1 MAEDKQVTEKSGQ
14 EAERNHIFRRLSRK
28 LFEPLAMGIIGLGI
42 VALLQPWVLYLHRK
56 GFLITGIGLAMF
68 IFFSHV
74 KPPPEKEVEEEDFSI
89 HAA

>member
-1 MAEDKQVTEKSGQ
+1 M
-14 EAERNHIFRRLSRK
+14 FRKLSNK

-42 VALLQPWVLYLHRK
+42 VSLLQPWVLYIHRK
-56 GFLITGIGLAMF
+56 GFLIMGIGLAMF

-74 KPPPEKEVEEEDFSI
+74 KPPVEEEEEEEDISI

>member
-1 MAEDKQVTEKSGQ
+1 MFKK
-14 EAERNHIFRRLSRK
+14 LSKK
-28 LFEPLAMGIIGLGI
+28 LFEPLAMAIIGLGI
-42 VALLQPWVLYLHRK
+42 VSLFQPWILLLHRK

-74 KPPPEKEVEEEDFSI
+74 KPPEEEIEEEDMSI

>member
-1 MAEDKQVTEKSGQ
+1 M
-14 EAERNHIFRRLSRK
+14 FRKLSNK

-42 VALLQPWVLYLHRK
+42 VSLLQPWVLYIRRK
-56 GFLITGIGLAMF
+56 GFLIMGIGLAMF

-74 KPPPEKEVEEEDFSI
+74 KPPVEEEEEEEDISI

>member
-1 MAEDKQVTEKSGQ
+1 M
-14 EAERNHIFRRLSRK
+14 FRKLSNK

-42 VALLQPWVLYLHRK
+42 VSLLQPWVLYIHRK
-56 GFLITGIGLAMF
+56 GFLIMGIGLAMF

-74 KPPPEKEVEEEDFSI
+74 KPPVEEEEEEEEISI

>member
-1 MAEDKQVTEKSGQ
+1 M
-14 EAERNHIFRRLSRK
+14 FRKLSNK

-42 VALLQPWVLYLHRK
+42 VSLLQPWVLYIHRK
-56 GFLITGIGLAMF
+56 GFLIMGIGLAMF

-74 KPPPEKEVEEEDFSI
+74 KPPVEEEEEEEEDFSI

>member
-1 MAEDKQVTEKSGQ
+1 M
-14 EAERNHIFRRLSRK
+14 FRKLSRK

-42 VALLQPWVLYLHRK
+42 VSLLQPWVLYIHRK

-74 KPPPEKEVEEEDFSI
+74 KPPVEEVEEEEEGVSI

>member
-1 MAEDKQVTEKSGQ
+1 MAEEKVIEKSEQ
-14 EAERNHIFRRLSRK
+14 ETENTHMFRRLSRK
-28 LFEPLAMGIIGLGI
+28 LFEPLAMAIIGIGI

-56 GFLITGIGLAMF
+56 GFLIIGIGLAMF

-74 KPPPEKEVEEEDFSI
+74 KPPPEEEVEEEDFSI

>member
-1 MAEDKQVTEKSGQ
+1 M
-14 EAERNHIFRRLSRK
+14 FRKLSNK

-42 VALLQPWVLYLHRK
+42 VSLLQPWVLYIHRK
-56 GFLITGIGLAMF
+56 GFLIMGIGLAMF

-74 KPPPEKEVEEEDFSI
+74 KPPVEEMEEEEDISI